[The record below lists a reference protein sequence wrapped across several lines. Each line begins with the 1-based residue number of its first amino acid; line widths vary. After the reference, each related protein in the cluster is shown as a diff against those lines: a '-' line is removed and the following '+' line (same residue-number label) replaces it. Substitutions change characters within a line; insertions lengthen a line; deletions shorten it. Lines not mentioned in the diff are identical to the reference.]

1 MTRRANGESDG
12 HAEAATAALE
22 AAKALASALAQSPAF
37 RRFEA
42 AHERFRT
49 DAAAQQKLA
58 EFESKQRVLRQAAM
72 WGGASAQEQRALERE
87 WETLCAIPS
96 TGAYL
101 RAQEELTIALRDSV
115 RMISDAIGVDY
126 GAACSRSG
134 GCC

>member
-1 MTRRANGESDG
+1 MTKRANGESDG

-37 RRFEA
+37 RRFEV

-49 DAAAQQKLA
+49 DEAAQQKLA
-58 EFESKQRVLRQAAM
+58 EFEGKQREHRQAAT
-72 WGGASAQEQRALERE
+72 WGGVSARQQQALEQE

-96 TGAYL
+96 LGQYL

-115 RMISDAIGVDY
+115 RTISDAIGIDY
-126 GAACSRSG
+126 GAACSPPG

>member
-1 MTRRANGESDG
+1 MTKRANGGSDG

-49 DAAAQQKLA
+49 DEAAQQKLA
-58 EFESKQRVLRQAAM
+58 EFEAKQRELRQAAM
-72 WGGASAQEQRALERE
+72 WGGVSAREQKALEQE

-96 TGAYL
+96 LGRYL

-115 RMISDAIGVDY
+115 RTISDAIGIDY
-126 GAACSRSG
+126 GAACSPSG